1 LGKVPVKGWLD
12 LHLTIAASHSALI
25 INDVAN
31 ATIDGN
37 PGFALARNNEKR
49 PPLNLPH
56 FVFCLNKK
64 RTRIKIK

>member
-37 PGFALARNNEKR
+37 PGFALVRNNGA
-49 PPLNLPH
+49 
-56 FVFCLNKK
+56 KK
-64 RTRIKIK
+64 FSIYIYLGG

>member
-1 LGKVPVKGWLD
+1 MD
-12 LHLTIAASHSALI
+12 DI
-25 INDVAN
+25 AN